1 MDIAW
6 YLYFILPVIGF
17 VGMFAGGYWGV
28 GCGWLIV
35 PVMLI
40 FGFSPSEAVGV
51 SLLQM
56 VPSTLPLVV
65 KDFPKVS
72 WGRRSFGKRMIL
84 PLGLGCFITAF
95 SGRFINDYLYSLF
108 GSKALMIIFC
118 VVNILIGYQTL
129 FSKPIKNENALPFFS
144 RKQSWGAFFG
154 GLGTGI
160 FSSLLGIGGAMI
172 IRPILVN
179 IFKVPEQWTARA
191 VRILLLLTT
200 STGGLFYVISSG
212 KQTGL
217 EIFVLTLIIAAGGMM
232 GFPLGVKCNNKV
244 CANGYSLNLQKSFV
258 VIPFIVLTNTVL
270 KLLGLT
276 ALSRVLSLMFA
287 VLLFIYIVSF
297 TFYTKKHKKIQI

>member
-1 MDIAW
+1 MNIAW
-6 YLYFILPVIGF
+6 YLYFILPIIGF

-40 FGFSPSEAVGV
+40 FGFSPAEAVGV

-56 VPSTLPLVV
+56 VPSTLPVAS
-65 KDFPKVS
+65 KDFTKVN
-72 WGRRSFGKRMIL
+72 WGRRSFGRTIIL

-95 SGRFINDYLYSLF
+95 TGRIINAYLYKFF
-108 GSKALMIIFC
+108 GSAALMIIFC
-118 VVNILIGYQTL
+118 LVNLFIGYQTL
-129 FSKPIKNENALPFFS
+129 FTTPIKNENYLPNFT

-191 VRILLLLTT
+191 VRLLLLLTT

-212 KQTGL
+212 KQVGL
-217 EIFVLTLIIAAGGMM
+217 EIFVLTLIISAGGMM
-232 GFPLGVKCNNKV
+232 GFPLGVKCNNIV
-244 CANGYSLNLQKSFV
+244 CANGYAQILQRSFV
-258 VIPFIVLTNTVL
+258 VIPCIVLSNTIL

-276 ALSRVLSLMFA
+276 ALSRVLSLTFA
-287 VLLFIYIVSF
+287 VLLFIYIVAF
-297 TFYTKKHKKIQI
+297 TFYTKKNRKG

>member
-1 MDIAW
+1 MEIAW
-6 YLYFILPVIGF
+6 YLYFILPLIGF

-40 FGFSPSEAVGV
+40 FGFSPAEAVGV

-56 VPSTLPLVV
+56 VPSTLPVAV
-65 KDFPKVS
+65 KDFPKIS

-95 SGRFINDYLYSLF
+95 TGRYINAYLYEFF
-108 GSKALMIIFC
+108 GSTALMVIFC
-118 VVNILIGYQTL
+118 LVNLFIGYQTL
-129 FSKPIKNENALPFFS
+129 FSTPIKNENALPVFT
-144 RKQSWGAFFG
+144 RKQSFIAFLG

-200 STGGLFYVISSG
+200 STGGLFYVFSSG
-212 KQTGL
+212 TQTGF
-217 EIFVLTLIIAAGGMM
+217 EIFVLTLIISAGGMM
-232 GFPLGVKCNNKV
+232 GFPLGVKCNNIV
-244 CANGYSLNLQKSFV
+244 CANGYSLILQRSFA
-258 VIPFIVLTNTVL
+258 VIPVIVLSNTVL

-276 ALSRVLSLMFA
+276 YISRVLSLVFA
-287 VLLFIYIVSF
+287 VLLFCYIVAF
-297 TFYTKKHKKIQI
+297 TFYTNKHSK